1 MSESPNL
8 VRIKKGKI
16 VKKLI
21 IINDEETPTKVQ
33 QKTNERCLDN
43 NMNYNNMNNNNN
55 DTIMHTLL
63 EKYALLNEKYLLLEE
78 KMTEMGKLITAA
90 SFNNNSSYPAAYA
103 DESFGKK
110 QKGKRQTTPLEMLR
124 CAYPF
129 RTNNFNELNHYIV
142 AEFNRQHL
150 KLLFNNKFEEGYTFI
165 LLDLL
170 NSYSKKYAFDSVRA
184 FNAEPNQLYI
194 FSAASGAAEP
204 EWMIWTT
211 TAIMETV
218 NKIYKQIIT
227 EFAKWQNEI
236 LHKMKDDDDL
246 ANEYATQVKKVFVN
260 PASKENFCGLI
271 SKRLYKYLKSDL
283 S

>member
-8 VRIKKGKI
+8 IRLKKGKI

-21 IINDEETPTKVQ
+21 IINNGETPTVVQ

-43 NMNYNNMNNNNN
+43 NDNS
-55 DTIMHTLL
+55 IMHTLL

-78 KMTEMGKLITAA
+78 KISEMGKLITAA
-90 SFNNNSSYPAAYA
+90 SFNNNSYPAATSCAAAASCA
-103 DESFGKK
+103 DDSLGKK

-129 RTNNFNELNHYIV
+129 RTNNFSELNHYIV

-150 KLLFNNKFEEGYTFI
+150 KLLFNNKFEEGYIFI

-170 NSYSKKYAFDSVRA
+170 NSYSKKYAFDIVRA

-194 FSAASGAAEP
+194 FSAAP

>member
-1 MSESPNL
+1 MSETPNI
-8 VRIKKGKI
+8 VRLKKGKI

-21 IINDEETPTKVQ
+21 IINDGEMPTKVQ
-33 QKTNERCLDN
+33 QKTNERCADN
-43 NMNYNNMNNNNN
+43 N
-55 DTIMHTLL
+55 DIMHTLL

-90 SFNNNSSYPAAYA
+90 SFNNNVSYPAAAAYADASCA

-129 RTNNFNELNHYIV
+129 RTNNFSELNHYIV

-165 LLDLL
+165 LLDLF
-170 NSYSKKYAFDSVRA
+170 NSYSKKYAFDIVRA
-184 FNAEPNQLYI
+184 FNAEQNQLYI
-194 FSAASGAAEP
+194 FSAASGAAAP

-236 LHKMKDDDDL
+236 LDKMKNDDDL
-246 ANEYATQVKKVFVN
+246 ANEYATQLKKVFVN
-260 PASKENFCGLI
+260 PASKENFCASI